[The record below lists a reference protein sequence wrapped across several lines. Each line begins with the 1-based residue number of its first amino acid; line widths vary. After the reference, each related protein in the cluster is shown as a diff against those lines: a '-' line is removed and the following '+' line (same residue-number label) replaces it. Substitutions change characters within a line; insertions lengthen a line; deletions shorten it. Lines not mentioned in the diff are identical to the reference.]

1 MHLQLVDN
9 FWQWY
14 DSFVICSF
22 GPWHKNCTILFVI
35 LHDMSHV
42 LREVT
47 ILIGLYIGLGLRFTL
62 WKWRGLGLRLE

>member
-22 GPWHKNCTILFVI
+22 WPWHKNCTILFVI
-35 LHDMSHV
+35 LHDKSHV

-47 ILIGLYIGLGLRFTL
+47 ILIGLGLRLLFAL